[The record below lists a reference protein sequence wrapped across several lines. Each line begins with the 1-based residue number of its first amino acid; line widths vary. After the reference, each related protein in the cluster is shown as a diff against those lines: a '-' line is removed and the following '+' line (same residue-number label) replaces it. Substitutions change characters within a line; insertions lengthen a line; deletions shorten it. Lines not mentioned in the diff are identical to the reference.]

1 MEVLSDLLFDY
12 TLRTVALGSAAL
24 GIVSGAVGAFA
35 VLRRQALLGDAM
47 SHAALPGVA
56 LAFLITG
63 SRAPLVLMIGAAL
76 AGWLAALAIV
86 GIIRTSRVK
95 SDAAMALILSV
106 FFGAGLVVLTFI
118 QRQPAA
124 GKAGL
129 DRYLFG
135 QAAALLENDVITMA
149 AVGAIAVLALLV
161 LWKEFKLLSFN
172 PDFAATLGY
181 PVRRLDVLLTSL
193 LVIAIVVGLK
203 TVGVVLMSAMVVAPG
218 AAARQWTDRLGV
230 MVVLSAVL
238 GATAGVA
245 GSVIST
251 TAHIATG
258 PTIVLVATGIVAVSL
273 LFAPSR
279 GVAWVRLRAWRRRR
293 LLSFEAVLADLAALS
308 AQHADEADHP
318 HQVDALYAVRGRAGV
333 DRALAEL
340 AAQGLARCDVGD
352 AWILTDAGR
361 AEAARAARLRT
372 VAEGVP

>member
-1 MEVLSDLLFDY
+1 MTETATQRPVKNAAGAAEPLAVQATDVTLAYHQRPALWGVDLEVL
-12 TLRTVALGSAAL
+12 RG
-24 GIVSGAVGAFA
+24 
-35 VLRRQALLGDAM
+35 VL
-47 SHAALPGVA
+47 
-56 LAFLITG
+56 
-63 SRAPLVLMIGAAL
+63 
-76 AGWLAALAIV
+76 LAIV

-230 MVVLSAVL
+230 MVILSAEL

-293 LLSFEAVLADLAALS
+293 LLSFEAVLADLAALT
-308 AQHADEADHP
+308 AQHADGADHP
-318 HQVDALYAVRGRAGV
+318 HPVEALYAVRGRAVV

-340 AAQGLARCDVGD
+340 AAQGLARRDVGD
-352 AWILTDAGR
+352 AWVLTDAGR

-372 VAEGVP
+372 VPRIGPLCLDNFQHPCSDGDAR

>member
-352 AWILTDAGR
+352 AWVLTDAGR